1 MIPSISIEAHP
12 AGFLGIPPGT
22 VHLYLV
28 YRGDLGD
35 EYVIRSGPRHP
46 EQLFGGEMKI
56 EANVPIAHS
65 ADARDGDSLADRHST
80 VLDFPDVDQAWAIM
94 VKYARMLDDVD
105 YGYNVL
111 RENSNAFCGAMLDA
125 AGGTPTDMLPT
136 GIDSAEAVGFTSWP
150 NIVADVPPPPNGTIY
165 GTAAADTLSG
175 IQIADV
181 IVAGAGNDSVRAG
194 RGDDVV
200 FGGAGGDRIGGQAG
214 ADRLHGQGGN
224 DALWGAAGDD
234 FLWGGGGRDRLH
246 GGGGNDRLIGGPG
259 PDVFE
264 FRDHDGYDRV
274 LDFTPGSDHLR
285 IRSAAVDDFGDLA
298 LSRTGPAGENTRIA
312 FDGSVI
318 VLRHVDLDHFGPDD
332 VQIVAPD
339 DLMT

>member
-1 MIPSISIEAHP
+1 MPATAIPSPTA
-12 AGFLGIPPGT
+12 T
-22 VHLYLV
+22 
-28 YRGDLGD
+28 
-35 EYVIRSGPRHP
+35 
-46 EQLFGGEMKI
+46 
-56 EANVPIAHS
+56 
-65 ADARDGDSLADRHST
+65 AR
-80 VLDFPDVDQAWAIM
+80 VLSFPDADQAWAIM

-111 RENSNAFCGAMLDA
+111 RENSNAFVGAMLDA
-125 AGGTPTDMLPT
+125 AGGTPADMLPV
-136 GIDSAEAVGFTSWP
+136 GIDRGEAVGFTSWP

-165 GTAAADTLSG
+165 GTAAADTLFG

-194 RGDDVV
+194 RGDDAV
-200 FGGAGGDRIGGQAG
+200 FGGAGADRIGGQAG
-214 ADRLHGQGGN
+214 DDRLHGQGGN

-234 FLWGGGGRDRLH
+234 FLWGGAGRDRLYGGGGRDRLYGGGGPDRLD
-246 GGGGNDRLIGGPG
+246 GGGGNDWLTGGPG

-264 FRDHDGYDRV
+264 FRDHGGYDRV
-274 LDFTPGSDHLR
+274 ADFTPGSDQLR
-285 IRSAAVDDFGDLA
+285 ISSAAVDDFGDLA
-298 LSRTGPAGENTRIA
+298 LSRTGPGGENTRIG

-332 VQIVAPD
+332 VQIVPPD